1 MNRDLHAVT
10 GSTFVLCFCRMK
22 LPNASL
28 VIVER
33 GKIEDYL
40 LNPAHR
46 SGAGK
51 AKFFGLFGFQRERW
65 QELEQALRQHALTQ
79 EVAEVKE
86 TGFGP
91 RYAVEGPLDTPVGRR
106 PLVRSVWQHD
116 DGMVAPRLITAYA
129 LEEKP

>member
-1 MNRDLHAVT
+1 
-10 GSTFVLCFCRMK
+10 MK

-33 GKIEDYL
+33 EKVENYL

-51 AKFFGLFGFQRERW
+51 AKFFSLFGFKRERW

-91 RYAVEGPLDTPVGRR
+91 RYAVEGPLGAPDGRR
-106 PLVRSVWQHD
+106 PLVRSVWQQD

-129 LEEKP
+129 LEEK